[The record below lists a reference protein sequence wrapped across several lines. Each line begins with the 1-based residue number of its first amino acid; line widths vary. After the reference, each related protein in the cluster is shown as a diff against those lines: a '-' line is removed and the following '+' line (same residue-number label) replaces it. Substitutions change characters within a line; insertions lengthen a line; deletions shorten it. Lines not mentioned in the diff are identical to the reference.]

1 MLQHIRSAPTLTLPE
16 SDGKPMAETDKH
28 RRVMMS
34 LIQTLEHHFRH
45 APDVYVSGNLLIYY
59 GTPENRRSVAPD
71 VFVIFG
77 VGKKDRRTY
86 SVWEEGATPE
96 LIIEVASLGTYRQ
109 DFAAKKTIYASILG
123 VKEYYIYA
131 PYEDPRLPFV
141 GYRLVNGEY
150 EEMDFGNERL
160 QSEVLGLEL
169 GEHEGELRFYNPSFG
184 EWVEPPAVRFNAAEM
199 ALQRERQSRIREE
212 ERAQRE
218 RKARETAETQIAEE
232 RKARETAEAE
242 LAEVLAT
249 LERMRTR
256 SDA

>member
-1 MLQHIRSAPTLTLPE
+1 MPQQIRSAPTLILPE

-86 SVWEEGATPE
+86 AVWEEGATPDF
-96 LIIEVASLGTYRQ
+96 IIEIASLGTYRQ
-109 DFAAKKTIYASILG
+109 DFSEKKTTYASILG

-141 GYRLVNGEY
+141 GYRLVDGEY
-150 EEMDFGNERL
+150 EEMDFGNDRL

-169 GEHEGELRFYNPSFG
+169 GEHEGELRFYNPSLG

-199 ALQRERQSRIREE
+199 AVQRERQARIREE

-218 RKARETAETQIAEE
+218 LEQE

-249 LERMRTR
+249 LERMQAS

>member
-1 MLQHIRSAPTLTLPE
+1 MLQQIGSAPTLILPE

-34 LIQTLEHHFRH
+34 LIQTLEHHFRD

-59 GTPENRRSVAPD
+59 GTPENRRAVAPD

-86 SVWEEGATPE
+86 AVWEEEATPDF
-96 LIIEVASLGTYRQ
+96 IIEVASLGTYRQ
-109 DFAAKKTIYASILG
+109 DFADKKTTYASILG
-123 VKEYYIYA
+123 VKEYYIVSVGK
-131 PYEDPRLPFV
+131 ERLLLTPFV

-150 EEMDFGNERL
+150 AEMAFVNERL

-169 GEHEGELRFYNPSFG
+169 GEHEGELRFYNPLLG
-184 EWVEPPAVRFNAAEM
+184 AWVEPPAVRFNAAEL
-199 ALQRERQSRIREE
+199 AVQRERQARIAAE

-218 RKARETAETQIAEE
+218 LAQEREARQEV
-232 RKARETAEAE
+232 EAE
-242 LAEVLAT
+242 LAEVLEI
-249 LERMRTR
+249 LERMRAR
-256 SDA
+256 SDE

>member
-1 MLQHIRSAPTLTLPE
+1 MPQHIRSAPTLTLPE

-86 SVWEEGATPE
+86 AVWEEGATPE

-150 EEMDFGNERL
+150 EEMDFGNDRL
-160 QSEVLGLEL
+160 QSEILGLEL
-169 GEHEGELRFYNPSFG
+169 GEHEGELRFYNPLLG
-184 EWVEPPAVRFNAAEM
+184 EWVEPPAVRFNAAEL
-199 ALQRERQSRIREE
+199 ALQRERQARIREE
-212 ERAQRE
+212 ERAQ
-218 RKARETAETQIAEE
+218 QE

-249 LERMRTR
+249 LERMRAR

>member
-1 MLQHIRSAPTLTLPE
+1 MPQQIRSAPTLTLPE

-86 SVWEEGATPE
+86 AVWEEGATPE

-150 EEMDFGNERL
+150 EEMGFGNDRL
-160 QSEVLGLEL
+160 RSEVLGLEL

-184 EWVEPPAVRFNAAEM
+184 EWVESPAVRFNAAEM
-199 ALQRERQSRIREE
+199 ALQRERQARIREE

-218 RKARETAETQIAEE
+218 LEQE

-249 LERMRTR
+249 LERMRAK

>member
-1 MLQHIRSAPTLTLPE
+1 MLQQIRSAPTLTLPE

-59 GTPENRRSVAPD
+59 GTPENRHSVAPD

-86 SVWEEGATPE
+86 AVWEEGATPE
-96 LIIEVASLGTYRQ
+96 LVIEVASLGTYRQ
-109 DFAAKKTIYASILG
+109 DFAKKKTTYASILG
-123 VKEYYIYA
+123 VKEYYIYT

-150 EEMDFGNERL
+150 EEMDFRNDRL
-160 QSEVLGLEL
+160 HSEVLGLEL

-184 EWVEPPAVRFNAAEM
+184 EWVEPPAVRFNAAEL
-199 ALQRERQSRIREE
+199 ALQRERQARIREE

-218 RKARETAETQIAEE
+218 LEQE

-249 LERMRTR
+249 LERMRAK

>member
-1 MLQHIRSAPTLTLPE
+1 MLQQIRSAPTLTLPE

-77 VGKKDRRTY
+77 VSKKDRRTY
-86 SVWEEGATPE
+86 AVWEEGATPE
-96 LIIEVASLGTYRQ
+96 LVIEVASLGTYRQ
-109 DFAAKKTIYASILG
+109 DFAKKKTTYASILG
-123 VKEYYIYA
+123 VKEYYIYT

-150 EEMDFGNERL
+150 EEMDFRNDRL
-160 QSEVLGLEL
+160 HSEVLGLEL

-184 EWVEPPAVRFNAAEM
+184 EWVEPPAVRFNAAEL
-199 ALQRERQSRIREE
+199 ALQRERQARIREE

-218 RKARETAETQIAEE
+218 REARETAEAQIGQE

-249 LERMRTR
+249 LERMRAR